1 MSLALLAALPL
12 LLPLLAAMLI
22 AARILLGRCGEDRHE
37 HATARIALSAAGL
50 SLLSLL
56 ALDVIAI
63 LHGAPGVLHY
73 GIWFGTEGVTLP
85 VSFMLDP
92 LSLSIATLFTF
103 IIVLTQRFSVHYMH
117 REAGYHRFFMILS
130 LFGCGMMLIVLAGNA
145 MFTFVGWELA
155 GVSSYLLIGFA
166 QERNAATRNAVRAFV
181 TNRIGDAGM
190 LLGIA
195 LAIFWLD
202 SVQWDVIGEN
212 AAELE
217 TLAAG
222 LLSGGFVVA
231 ALAKSAQ
238 VPFAPWIARALEGPT
253 PSSAIFY
260 GSVMVHAGVYLLLRL
275 EPVLNQAPAVM
286 VLIAVLGLVTALYG
300 YFSGLVQTD
309 VKSALIFSTTTH
321 VGLMFFACGMGW
333 FVLAAWY
340 LALHAA
346 WRAYQFLLAPAYL
359 HMTEGPVRPVA
370 GWLARR
376 STFYNA
382 AQSRFWLEG
391 VGDWL
396 MVRPTQALARDVN
409 AFDED
414 VISRLVGLPEEAR
427 GAVIPESTS
436 EEAAR
441 GVVRGWGAPGRL
453 LAWTAE
459 QAHGFEQRLVFQGSS
474 GTIGRLLQH
483 LGTYLL
489 IVESLLQRPRYLLLL
504 IMAPLVVII

>member
-37 HATARIALSAAGL
+37 RATARISLAATGL
-50 SLLSLL
+50 GLLSLL
-56 ALDVIAI
+56 ALDAIAI
-63 LHGAPGVLHY
+63 LQGAPGVLHY
-73 GIWFGTEGVTLP
+73 GVWFSTEGVELP
-85 VSFMLDP
+85 LSVMLDP
-92 LSLSIATLFTF
+92 LSLAMATLFAF
-103 IIVLTQRFSVHYMH
+103 IILLTQRFSVHYMH
-117 REAGYHRFFMILS
+117 RETGYHRFYMILS
-130 LFGCGMMLIVLAGNA
+130 LFGSGMMLIVLAGNA

-166 QERNAATRNAVRAFV
+166 QERNTATRNAVRAFV

-202 SVQWDVIGEN
+202 SVQWDVIGRD
-212 AAELE
+212 AAQLE

-253 PSSAIFY
+253 PSSAVFY
-260 GSVMVHAGVYLLLRL
+260 GSVMIHAGVYLLLRL
-275 EPVLNQAPAVM
+275 EPVLSHASAVM
-286 VLIAVLGLVTALYG
+286 VLLTVLGLLTALYG

-333 FVLAAWY
+333 FELVAWY
-340 LALHAA
+340 LALHAS
-346 WRAYQFLLAPAYL
+346 WRCYQFLLAPAYL
-359 HMTEGPVRPVA
+359 HLAEGPVRSVA
-370 GWLARR
+370 SWLGQRR
-376 STFYNA
+376 SLYNA
-382 AQSRFWLEG
+382 AQSRFWLE
-391 VGDWL
+391 VTGDWL
-396 MVRPTQALARDVN
+396 VVRPTQALARDVN

-427 GAVIPESTS
+427 GAVIPEPSS

-441 GVVRGWGAPGRL
+441 AVVRGWGAPGRL

-459 QAHGFEQRLVFQGSS
+459 QANAFEQRLVFQGSS
-474 GTIGRLLQH
+474 GTVGRLLQH

-504 IMAPLVVII
+504 IMATLVVIL